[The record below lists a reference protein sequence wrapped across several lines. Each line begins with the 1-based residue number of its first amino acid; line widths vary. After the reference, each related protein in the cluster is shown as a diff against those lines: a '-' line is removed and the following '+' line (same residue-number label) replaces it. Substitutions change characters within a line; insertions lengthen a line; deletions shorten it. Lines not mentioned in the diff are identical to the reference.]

1 MPHSMAVTVANRPSA
16 PAMAFRTIS
25 GFVLIKNSFNPDDS
39 IGSVIRVGQENSFE
53 RLFSFSIFL
62 WAVRPTT

>member
-25 GFVLIKNSFNPDDS
+25 GFVLIKNSFKPDDL